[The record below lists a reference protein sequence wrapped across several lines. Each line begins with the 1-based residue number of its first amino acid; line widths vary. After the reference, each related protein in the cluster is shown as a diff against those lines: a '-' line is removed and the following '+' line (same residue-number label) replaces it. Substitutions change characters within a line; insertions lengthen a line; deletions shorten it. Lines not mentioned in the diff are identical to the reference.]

1 MIQLYFDTHRHIYV
15 TAEKS
20 QGIALDH
27 TTFADVQERIEDS
40 PNLEGK
46 IQVLAEKRFG
56 KDRRKPDAYS
66 LFSLGQGH
74 YALEFIYVTAPFVS
88 LEKKENAAK

>member
-1 MIQLYFDTHRHIYV
+1 MIQLYFDTSRDIYV
-15 TAEKS
+15 TAERS
-20 QGIALDH
+20 QGIALAH
-27 TTFADVQERIEDS
+27 TTFADIQERIEDS
-40 PNLEGK
+40 PDLEER
-46 IQVLAEKRFG
+46 IHVLAKKRFG
-56 KDRRKPDAYS
+56 NDRRKPDAYS